1 MISVLLERSKNGL
14 LSSCK
19 AEGHAGYATKG
30 SDIVCS
36 AVTVL
41 LRTVLRILENTDGIE
56 IETDMHERC
65 YLFFSIKVTQSN
77 PELELGLKY
86 AGKFLETGILS
97 VVQEYPDFVELR
109 YKTV

>member
-1 MISVLLERSKNGL
+1 MISVLLERSENGML
-14 LSSCK
+14 QGCK

-56 IETDMHERC
+56 IKAGELKRGF
-65 YLFFSIKVTQSN
+65 LSFSIKVTKSS
-77 PELELGLKY
+77 PELEIGLKY
-86 AGKFLETGILS
+86 AGMFLDTGISS